1 MATLTVIEIDP
12 EMQLPRE
19 DAGFAVSFGLDEPA
33 LYIAED
39 DPTGEDPEFI
49 EAVLLTPER
58 RISLRID
65 RTEALAYVLKV
76 MAKNAA
82 AIDPAVLAMVMS
94 PPAEPSPP
102 PAEPPPAT
110 EPA

>member
-1 MATLTVIEIDP
+1 MAILTVREIDP
-12 EMQLPRE
+12 ETQLPRE

-39 DPTGEDPEFI
+39 DPTGKDPEFI

-65 RTEALAYVLKV
+65 RTEALAHALKV
-76 MAKNAA
+76 MTKNAA
-82 AIDPAVLAMVMS
+82 AIDPTVLAMVM
-94 PPAEPSPP
+94 SPP